1 MRTLASTFFAALLS
15 GLGAAMAVAEPAPFA
30 CTILPGE
37 TTASASVTN
46 TLDGE
51 ASCLVNCK
59 FSTAKYD
66 DNPEITCAKPI
77 PPGKQIE
84 MCILRSGGEKMLKL
98 TTGRADCRKN

>member
-1 MRTLASTFFAALLS
+1 MRILTFMLCAALLG
-15 GLGAAMAVAEPAPFA
+15 GLNAAPAVAEPAPFT

-37 TTASASVTN
+37 VTASVSVTN
-46 TLDGE
+46 TLDAE

-77 PPGKQIE
+77 PAGKQVE

-98 TTGRADCRKN
+98 TTGRADCRKS